1 MLPFF
6 ILLIHFMFKKNIITF
21 SIRGNLHHSDK
32 KSVMVSTNHK
42 FVDKLL
48 NSGQCFLLLVLI
60 YFLMNKYL

>member
-1 MLPFF
+1 
-6 ILLIHFMFKKNIITF
+6 MFKKNIITF

-48 NSGQCFLLLVLI
+48 NGGQCFLLLVLI